1 MAASSGAPP
10 QAGRRFAPYERFAA
24 GKTSAQ
30 GQFTAQ
36 PLTAPLSYGCGVPL
50 AGACPEHVKS
60 NRGPRRALA
69 RWGMAAKAR
78 YEHLTRLV
86 ELYK

>member
-30 GQFTAQ
+30 GQFT
-36 PLTAPLSYGCGVPL
+36 
-50 AGACPEHVKS
+50 CPEHAKS
-60 NRGPRRALA
+60 SPGAPTKSQIS
-69 RWGMAAKAR
+69 WGSPKQL
-78 YEHLTRLV
+78 E
-86 ELYK
+86 ELNIVCTKKEEDEAE

>member
-30 GQFTAQ
+30 GQFT
-36 PLTAPLSYGCGVPL
+36 
-50 AGACPEHVKS
+50 CPEHVKS
-60 NRGPRRALA
+60 NRGSRRALA